1 MLTTASDI
9 AGTPVMSLQ
18 TGQELARIG
27 DAIID
32 PGTLKVLAYEVVG
45 PLVEERPK
53 LLTVEDIREV
63 ADVGFIVDSN
73 DDFISPED
81 VVKIQPLYDLRFDP
95 IRRLVRDENKH
106 KIGKVVNYT
115 IELGG
120 FVIQQLVVKRSLLH
134 INDTELLVHR
144 TQIIEIN
151 DQAIVVHSQAKAPEP
166 ERGELPGAYVNPFR
180 KADTQGEPQ
189 P

>member
-1 MLTTASDI
+1 MLTTATDI
-9 AGTPVMSLQ
+9 ADTPVMSLQ

-32 PGTLKVLAYEVVG
+32 PGTLKILAYEVVG
-45 PLVEERPK
+45 PLVDEPPK

-81 VVKIQPLYDLRFDP
+81 VVKIQPLYELRFDP
-95 IRRLVRDENKH
+95 IRRQVRDERKH
-106 KIGKVVNYT
+106 KIGKVINYT

-120 FVIQQLVVKRSLLH
+120 FVIQQLVVKRPLFHL
-134 INDTELLVHR
+134 NDTELLVHR